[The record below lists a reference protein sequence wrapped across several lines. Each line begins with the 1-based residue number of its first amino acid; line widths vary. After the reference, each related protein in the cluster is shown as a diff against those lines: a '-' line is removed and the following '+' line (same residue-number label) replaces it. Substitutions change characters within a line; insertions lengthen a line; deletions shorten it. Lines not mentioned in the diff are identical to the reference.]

1 MLNYVLLTQILYIFS
16 SIIYDR
22 PTEFNSLSILQEIR
36 NMLLD
41 VSNNSLKMISE
52 IVSFI
57 LIELRETIKGD
68 LISNDDLVSSMDKYR
83 EERKDEKLNKFA
95 DLELDEIDTL
105 KLLKD
110 IVGIEAD
117 YDPTKNERNFNE
129 NIVNV
134 DDNTTELQ
142 NINDENHELTN
153 YIDDYQGEN
162 ADDDNDYD
170 DSHTMGFGN

>member
-1 MLNYVLLTQILYIFS
+1 M
-16 SIIYDR
+16 
-22 PTEFNSLSILQEIR
+22 E

-142 NINDENHELTN
+142 NINDENLELTN

-170 DSHTMGFGN
+170 DSHTMGFGD